1 MSGSTAAFEAA
12 AGAALQQV
20 LEAAAR
26 PEVLAELVHEAAD
39 EIGADFMQNRLP
51 PLKVASGEGAGGR
64 GAAYDGGTRLSVGP
78 PPAAAAAGGYELEL
92 RLCAPS
98 VRRMVLGSDPEGSA
112 YVQLQHCVGNE
123 RRAHMTRA
131 KGMAREEEE
140 EEEEE
145 EEDNEEEEEG
155 SEAIWRHLVFPRS
168 MLRTLL
174 QLDEAY
180 PRWVPLSELR
190 QPKRRAIPHLQA
202 MLAGCWADGVLHS
215 RPRTDVPAAATGAEL
230 DAVEQVD
237 LADLAELRAKP
248 IAKTVGSAAKD
259 AKATGTGKKASR
271 IEAARE
277 A

>member
-1 MSGSTAAFEAA
+1 M
-12 AGAALQQV
+12 
-20 LEAAAR
+20 
-26 PEVLAELVHEAAD
+26 
-39 EIGADFMQNRLP
+39 
-51 PLKVASGEGAGGR
+51 
-64 GAAYDGGTRLSVGP
+64 
-78 PPAAAAAGGYELEL
+78 
-92 RLCAPS
+92 
-98 VRRMVLGSDPEGSA
+98 
-112 YVQLQHCVGNE
+112 
-123 RRAHMTRA
+123 
-131 KGMAREEEE
+131 
-140 EEEEE
+140 E
-145 EEDNEEEEEG
+145 EEDKDDEEDNEEEEEEEEG

>member
-1 MSGSTAAFEAA
+1 M
-12 AGAALQQV
+12 
-20 LEAAAR
+20 
-26 PEVLAELVHEAAD
+26 LA
-39 EIGADFMQNRLP
+39 
-51 PLKVASGEGAGGR
+51 
-64 GAAYDGGTRLSVGP
+64 
-78 PPAAAAAGGYELEL
+78 
-92 RLCAPS
+92 
-98 VRRMVLGSDPEGSA
+98 
-112 YVQLQHCVGNE
+112 
-123 RRAHMTRA
+123 
-131 KGMAREEEE
+131 
-140 EEEEE
+140 
-145 EEDNEEEEEG
+145 
-155 SEAIWRHLVFPRS
+155 
-168 MLRTLL
+168 TLL

-180 PRWVPLSELR
+180 PRWLPLSELR